1 MPQTIG
7 VMSSFSDH
15 EFRRLNVH
23 MLTDPGPYGRDSPFL
38 VFPITPSK
46 TALRGVSK
54 PLRAMA
60 TKNGHQPLAHF
71 HWKQEASRIHLHL
84 SLSTRQRILS
94 SYTTSF
100 PSMRTNLREDVI
112 GPTGRRALRLRRSY
126 GCGVSSGI
134 WIPLLGCSLAWKSL
148 FSLSETLIASSRT
161 PSSSNPDPHQLNNL
175 SEVFA
180 SDCWILH
187 WEQTSN
193 LRERWSK
200 NRLLHTSRLW
210 PLITSVCLINSIVVC
225 THLVEKLMAT
235 NHQYSLS
242 KCYAE

>member
-112 GPTGRRALRLRRSY
+112 GPTGRRALRLLRSY

-134 WIPLLGCSLAWKSL
+134 WILLLGCSLPAQGPRLHQIPIPTNLTIYRK
-148 FSLSETLIASSRT
+148 SSRAT
-161 PSSSNPDPHQLNNL
+161 
-175 SEVFA
+175 VGY
-180 SDCWILH
+180 CIG
-187 WEQTSN
+187 
-193 LRERWSK
+193 
-200 NRLLHTSRLW
+200 SRHRTYVRDGRRTDSC
-210 PLITSVCLINSIVVC
+210 I
-225 THLVEKLMAT
+225 H
-235 NHQYSLS
+235 HDYGR
-242 KCYAE
+242 